1 MKSILFSLLFLSL
14 SVGVQAETLTEV
26 YQKELAFLLAQK
38 RTMQKQLVSQK
49 KDYKSKIARTQRKVK
64 GLQDRLVTLT
74 TLNETSVNDLAEVE
88 RQLESAESN
97 KSLVSTTISQALV
110 SLEIPEKSLNEKDD
124 RKSIIFE
131 KAFAYLENGAK
142 KYTSNQEVFLAD
154 GKKVSGEV
162 VHFGHV
168 ARFTNFGES
177 QQMLMPVGAGAFKV
191 YENNTPFAVHVK
203 ADKNPEV
210 LPAFLYESSEKGIEL
225 KKEQTF
231 MEMVHAGG
239 SIAYVIVGLG
249 LLAMVLMLVRGIM
262 LFLAGKVDNEI
273 VDSIKKGEIA
283 QLELKLVKKNTPFS
297 RVITKTLLAFNKSL
311 DERENVIEESILGEL
326 NFLDKFGAVILVMAA
341 VAPLLGLLGTV
352 TGMISTFDIIT
363 EFGTGDPKM
372 LSSGIS
378 EALITTKLGLIV
390 AIPTLLVGNLFSG
403 WSNKIK
409 IMLER
414 EALRLSNLAILS
426 KKEA

>member
-1 MKSILFSLLFLSL
+1 MTISTSLF
-14 SVGVQAETLTEV
+14 AETLTEV

-38 RTMQKQLVSQK
+38 RTMQKQIVKQQK
-49 KDYKSKIARTQRKVK
+49 EYRSKIKRTQSKVK

-74 TLNETSVNDLAEVE
+74 TLNETAVNNLADVE

-97 KSLVSTTISQALV
+97 KNLVSTTISQALV
-110 SLEIPEKSLNEKDD
+110 SLNISEKSLTENQD
-124 RKSIIFE
+124 RKEIIFE
-131 KAFAYLENGAK
+131 RSFEYLSKGAMKYKTNG
-142 KYTSNQEVFLAD
+142 EIFLAD
-154 GKKVSGEV
+154 GKKVEGEII
-162 VHFGHV
+162 HLGHV
-168 ARFTNFGES
+168 ARFTNFGEK
-177 QQMLMPVGAGAFKV
+177 QEMLMPVGGGAFKV
-191 YENNTPFAVHVK
+191 YENKTPFAVNLK
-203 ADKNPEV
+203 TEKNPEI

-225 KKEQTF
+225 KKEQSF

-239 SIAYVIVGLG
+239 AIAYVIVGLG
-249 LLAMVLMLVRGIM
+249 LLAMILMLIRGLM

-273 VDSIKKGEIA
+273 VDSIKNGEITE
-283 QLELKLVKKNTPFS
+283 LELKLVKKNTPFS
-297 RVITKTLLAFNKSL
+297 RVITKTLLAFNKTL
-311 DERENVIEESILGEL
+311 EERENVIEESILGEL

>member
-1 MKSILFSLLFLSL
+1 MKYQILAIMVLLGSFS
-14 SVGVQAETLTEV
+14 VKAETLMEV

-38 RTMQKQLVSQK
+38 KTMQKQIVSQQK
-49 KDYKSKIARTQRKVK
+49 NYKSKIVRTQAKVK
-64 GLQDRLVTLT
+64 GLQNDLVTLT
-74 TLNETSVNDLAEVE
+74 ALNESAVNNLADVE

-97 KSLVSTTISQALV
+97 KSLVATTISQGLV
-110 SLEIPEKSLNEKDD
+110 SLGISEKSLDDKVD
-124 RKSIIFE
+124 RKQIIFDS
-131 KAFAYLENGAK
+131 AFNHLTNGAK
-142 KYTSNQEVFLAD
+142 KTVAEEEIFLSD
-154 GKKVSGEV
+154 GKKVKGQV
-162 VHFGHV
+162 VHLGHI
-168 ARFTNFGES
+168 ARFTNFDDQ
-177 QQMLMPVGAGAFKV
+177 QQMLMPVGNGAFKV
-191 YENNTPFAVHVK
+191 YENTTPYAIK
-203 ADKNPEV
+203 LTEAKNPEV
-210 LPAFLYESSEKGIEL
+210 LPAFIFESAEKGIEL
-225 KKEQTF
+225 KQEQTF

-239 SIAYVIVGLG
+239 AIAYVIVALG
-249 LLAMVLMLVRGIM
+249 LLAMILMAIRGMM
-262 LFLAGKVDNEI
+262 LFMAAKVDNEI
-273 VDSIKKGEIA
+273 VNSIKDGNLE
-283 QLELKLVKKNTPFS
+283 QLDVKLAAKNSPFA
-297 RVITKTLLAFNKSL
+297 RVINKTYKAFNKTL
-311 DERENVIEESILGEL
+311 EERENVIEESILGEL

-426 KKEA
+426 KEA